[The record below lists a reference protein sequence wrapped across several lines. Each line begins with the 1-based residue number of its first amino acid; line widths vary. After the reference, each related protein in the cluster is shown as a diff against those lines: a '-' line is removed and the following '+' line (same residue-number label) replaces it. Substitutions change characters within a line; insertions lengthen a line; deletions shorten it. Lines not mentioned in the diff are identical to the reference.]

1 MSQAEETKIML
12 QEDMKVVI
20 MAAGEGTRMR
30 SSLPKVLH
38 QAAGKCLVE
47 WVADAAR
54 AVTEKPVLIYGN
66 GGEAIRERFGEVFTY
81 ALQAQRLGTGHAVMA
96 AREQIAGSKYTIVL
110 AGDMPLVRPET
121 IKRLAEEAVAADCDC
136 MLLTASPEKTPA
148 YGRIVRDA
156 QGKICRI
163 VEDKDATPEQ
173 KQIKELNISF
183 YCFKTPALLEAL
195 DQLKPENAQH
205 EYYLTDC
212 IQVLYEAGKEVRS
225 IDIGDMQECMG
236 VNTRVQLAEA
246 EAALRARI
254 NEKLMLSGVT
264 MIDPTNTYIGAD
276 VEIGQDTLIYPG
288 VILEGKC
295 RIGSGCILYQGSR
308 IRDSIVGDGTTVEN
322 SVLLQAEAGSCSK
335 VGPNAYLRPGTRIGN
350 HCRIGDFVET
360 KNAVIGDGTKVSH
373 LTYVGDAQLGED
385 INIGCGVVFVNFD
398 GKEKKMTTVGD
409 GAFIGC
415 NTNLISPV
423 QVGAG
428 AYIAAGTTV
437 TKDVPEDALAIG
449 RARELVK
456 AGWAKGRYKIH
467 RE

>member
-1 MSQAEETKIML
+1 ML
-12 QEDMKVVI
+12 HKTMKVVI

-30 SSLPKVLH
+30 SALPKVLH
-38 QAAGKCLVE
+38 QAAGKCLVQ
-47 WVADAAR
+47 WVAEAAH
-54 AVTEKPVLIYGN
+54 AVTDKPVLIYGN
-66 GGEAIRERFGEVFTY
+66 GGEMIREQFGDAFDY
-81 ALQAQRLGTGHAVMA
+81 ALQAERLGTGHAVMA
-96 AREQIAGSKYTIVL
+96 AREHIAGSDYTIVL
-110 AGDMPLVRPET
+110 AGDMPLIRSET
-121 IKRLAEEAVAADCDC
+121 IRRLAEEAVAADCDC

-148 YGRIVRDA
+148 YGRIVRDGA
-156 QGKICRI
+156 GRICRI
-163 VEDKDATPEQ
+163 VEDRDATPEQ

-212 IQVLYEAGKEVRS
+212 IQVLYEAGKTVES
-225 IDIGDMQECMG
+225 IDIGDIRESMG

-254 NEKLMLSGVT
+254 NEALMLSGVT
-264 MIDPTNTYIGAD
+264 MIDPANTYIGAE
-276 VEIGQDTLIYPG
+276 VEIGRDTVIYPG

-295 RIGSGCILYQGSR
+295 RIGSGCTLYQGSR
-308 IRDSIVGDGTTVEN
+308 IRDSVIGDETTIEN
-322 SVLLQAEAGSCSK
+322 SVLLQAEVGNHSK

-385 INIGCGVVFVNFD
+385 INIGCGVVFVNYD
-398 GKEKKMTTVGD
+398 GKEKNITTVGD

-415 NTNLISPV
+415 NTNLVSPV
-423 QVGAG
+423 QVGEG

-437 TKDVPEDALAIG
+437 TRDVPADALAIG
-449 RARELVK
+449 RSK
-456 AGWAKGRYKIH
+456 ALIKEGWAKGRYKVH